1 MKKLAP
7 AVLLPYPGVSGLRD
21 VGTSLLILGL
31 SLAGVTVA
39 KADEPV
45 PPPNGPDLIF
55 RPPPPPPGW
64 RPHSLTPEE
73 LEIIKERR
81 REREAEYAAR
91 PKPPTPPTGIFSGD
105 GVGEQFKSYYRM
117 ENAWHEIVNSEDVY
131 VYAGVM
137 TFDPTGGSAVI
148 NDPLIG
154 PGVVIIQ
161 KGRPGEPT
169 FRGKRL
175 DTPTAVGSLR
185 IIAAEGNILTLQA
198 RQGNKFS
205 LNVQTEELTPL
216 GSR

>member
-1 MKKLAP
+1 MASQ
-7 AVLLPYPGVSGLRD
+7 ASCLRD

-31 SLAGVTVA
+31 SLASVSFA

-45 PPPNGPDLIF
+45 STPNSPARFFAPAGPLL
-55 RPPPPPPGW
+55 
-64 RPHSLTPEE
+64 SLSPEE
-73 LEIIKERR
+73 LEIIKKRQ
-81 REREAEYAAR
+81 REREAQDALR
-91 PKPPTPPTGIFSGD
+91 PKPPPPPTGIFSGD
-105 GVGEQFKSYYRM
+105 IVGEQFKSYYRM

-137 TFDPTGGSAVI
+137 TFDPTGHSTVI

-161 KGRPGEPT
+161 KGRPGEPN

-185 IIAAEGNILTLQA
+185 IIAAKGNILTLQSK
-198 RQGNKFS
+198 QGNKFS